1 MSNTGELLFT
11 EDDHD
16 PLDEGNFFPNAPC
29 RYLPPKRRTGRI
41 NMGGR
46 TKFHRRE
53 GGSVIEH
60 RPQQHHQML
69 RRTSSDD
76 TDKHL
81 LIGSEN
87 VSFGRSKDRS
97 ASALSINQ
105 CTKRIPNSDL
115 DNVVEFIQ
123 KLTSSRSMSSDKKLQ
138 YVSEL
143 ILNLDLDDT
152 DNEIQPKISR
162 RRYSPSAKIIRKI
175 SRKNSVSDKKPC
187 EEISDLNR
195 RLCRSMDNIF
205 DIDFGSER
213 NNCKKKDQSKSM
225 LHIPNSHYMYRS
237 NMKRENEI
245 SVVHETNELSS
256 RESIDSIVDDEG
268 SIRIEKSTE
277 HLLTN
282 RKPPSPSPC
291 QDSLNDQ
298 SKEPQNLTGN
308 TGSYIIFH
316 KHSRERS
323 IDCTPKNDS
332 THEQKDEDVE
342 DNEKNVDDQSEENF
356 KRRSVTRIASMYKK
370 RYADKYIIY
379 L

>member
-11 EDDHD
+11 DDDND
-16 PLDEGNFFPNAPC
+16 PLDDENFFPNAPC

-46 TKFHRRE
+46 TRFHRRE

-60 RPQQHHQML
+60 RPPQHHQML
-69 RRTSSDD
+69 RRTSSAD

-81 LIGSEN
+81 LIGNEDM
-87 VSFGRSKDRS
+87 SFGRSKDKS
-97 ASALSINQ
+97 VSELSINQ
-105 CTKRIPNSDL
+105 RTKRPPNSDL

-143 ILNLDLDDT
+143 ILNLDLDDA
-152 DNEIQPKISR
+152 DHAIQQKMSR

-175 SRKNSVSDKKPC
+175 SRKNSVSDKKPS

-225 LHIPNSHYMYRS
+225 LHIPNAHYMYRS
-237 NMKRENEI
+237 NMKRENDI

-256 RESIDSIVDDEG
+256 RESIDSIVDDEE
-268 SIRIEKSTE
+268 SIRLEKSTE
-277 HLLTN
+277 NLLTN
-282 RKPPSPSPC
+282 RKPPSPC

-298 SKEPQNLTGN
+298 SNEPQNITAN

-332 THEQKDEDVE
+332 THEQKEEDVE
-342 DNEKNVDDQSEENF
+342 ENQQNVDDQSEENF

>member
-11 EDDHD
+11 DDDHD
-16 PLDEGNFFPNAPC
+16 QLDDGNFFPNAPC
-29 RYLPPKRRTGRI
+29 MYLPPKRRSGRI

-46 TKFHRRE
+46 SRFHRRE
-53 GGSVIEH
+53 GGSVMEH
-60 RPQQHHQML
+60 RAPQHHEML
-69 RRTSSDD
+69 RRTSSAD
-76 TDKHL
+76 TDKQL
-81 LIGSEN
+81 LIGGNEDM
-87 VSFGRSKDRS
+87 SFGRSKGRS
-97 ASALSINQ
+97 ASEFSINQ

-152 DNEIQPKISR
+152 DHELQHKMSR

-205 DIDFGSER
+205 DIDFGSDT

-256 RESIDSIVDDEG
+256 RESIDSIVDDEE
-268 SIRIEKSTE
+268 SIRLDKSTKNV
-277 HLLTN
+277 LTN
-282 RKPPSPSPC
+282 RKPPSPPC
-291 QDSLNDQ
+291 QDGLNGQ
-298 SKEPQNLTGN
+298 SNEPQHLATN

-323 IDCTPKNDS
+323 IDCTPQNDS
-332 THEQKDEDVE
+332 THQQKEEDAVDKE
-342 DNEKNVDDQSEENF
+342 TNVDDQSEENF

-370 RYADKYIIY
+370 RYADKYIVY

>member
-11 EDDHD
+11 DDDND
-16 PLDEGNFFPNAPC
+16 PLDDENFFPNAPG

-46 TKFHRRE
+46 TRFHRRE

-60 RPQQHHQML
+60 RPPQHHQML
-69 RRTSSDD
+69 RRTSSAD

-81 LIGSEN
+81 LIGNEDM
-87 VSFGRSKDRS
+87 SFGRSKDKS
-97 ASALSINQ
+97 ASELSINQ
-105 CTKRIPNSDL
+105 CPKRLPNSDL

-143 ILNLDLDDT
+143 ILNLDLDDA
-152 DNEIQPKISR
+152 DHAIQPKMSR

-256 RESIDSIVDDEG
+256 RESIDSIVDDVE
-268 SIRIEKSTE
+268 SIRLEKSTE
-277 HLLTN
+277 NLLTN
-282 RKPPSPSPC
+282 RKPPSPC

-298 SKEPQNLTGN
+298 SNKPQNITAN

-332 THEQKDEDVE
+332 THEQKEEDA
-342 DNEKNVDDQSEENF
+342 EKNQQNVDDQSEENF